1 LQESVA
7 EMLRFFVLYLL
18 ETKEDMNNLIIKRS
32 QIVEAQFTG
41 TPAVGKKYQ
50 FLEVPNLSRN
60 NILLYGYE
68 VYSRTQLRATP
79 LGNDVILAAD
89 VHNIVLSFRDT
100 NKVEFVYQAPIY
112 SLIRSNVG
120 GFITMITPRLIN
132 LTDSYV
138 QITSAANTITTDE
151 VVAVNLY
158 YSLPGE

>member
-1 LQESVA
+1 
-7 EMLRFFVLYLL
+7 
-18 ETKEDMNNLIIKRS
+18 MNNLIIKRS

-41 TPAVGKKYQ
+41 SVAVGKKYQ

-60 NILLYGYE
+60 NILLYGFECY
-68 VYSRTQLRATP
+68 VRAQLSETP
-79 LGNDVILAAD
+79 MGNPVIPTAD
-89 VHNIVLSFRDT
+89 AHNVVLSFRDT
-100 NKVEFVYQAPIY
+100 NKVEFVYQMPIY
-112 SLIRSNVG
+112 NLIRSNVG

-138 QITSAANTITTDE
+138 QVTNAVNTISVDD

>member
-1 LQESVA
+1 
-7 EMLRFFVLYLL
+7 
-18 ETKEDMNNLIIKRS
+18 MNNLIIKRS

-68 VYSRTQLRATP
+68 VYARTQLRATP